1 MKRCKVFVPF
11 LRALHLYIY
20 RTDFYEFFKPNNISC
35 NNFATTALY
44 NEPVIKKVST
54 EKGAKI
60 MNKTWKKFRVILTA
74 AGMAVCMTAGLGL
87 GIYWS
92 RGQAEK
98 TIVAA
103 AEKEMGF
110 EAGEMEE
117 DTQSYQRY
125 ADEECLYKDKV
136 LDEEIAKEVCDK
148 YNLDYDTVK
157 SEDVTREM
165 RNYEEALWLLK
176 DMGNRPLLGK
186 EWGKG
191 AFASLQMYIQE
202 IYAFG
207 DGEEVIREMC
217 KGYEIDP
224 DKAVISDL
232 TTEQLIEIGEKAFET
247 SDHPKG

>member
-1 MKRCKVFVPF
+1 MEFESGEPEEIGKVYQPQ
-11 LRALHLYIY
+11 
-20 RTDFYEFFKPNNISC
+20 
-35 NNFATTALY
+35 
-44 NEPVIKKVST
+44 VS
-54 EKGAKI
+54 
-60 MNKTWKKFRVILTA
+60 
-74 AGMAVCMTAGLGL
+74 
-87 GIYWS
+87 
-92 RGQAEK
+92 
-98 TIVAA
+98 
-103 AEKEMGF
+103 
-110 EAGEMEE
+110 E
-117 DTQSYQRY
+117 DS
-125 ADEECLYKDKV
+125 LYKDIV
-136 LDEEIAKEVCDK
+136 LDEEVAKEVCDK

>member
-1 MKRCKVFVPF
+1 
-11 LRALHLYIY
+11 
-20 RTDFYEFFKPNNISC
+20 
-35 NNFATTALY
+35 
-44 NEPVIKKVST
+44 
-54 EKGAKI
+54 
-60 MNKTWKKFRVILTA
+60 MNKTWKRFRVILTA

-98 TIVAA
+98 TAVAA
-103 AEKEMGF
+103 AEREMEL
-110 EAGEMEE
+110 EAGEPEAE
-117 DTQSYQRY
+117 KDYQRY
-125 ADEECLYKDKV
+125 RLSTDENSLYKDKV
-136 LDEEIAKEVCDK
+136 LDAEIAKEVCDK

-157 SEDVTREM
+157 SKDVTREM
-165 RNYEEALWLLK
+165 RNYEEALWLKK
-176 DMGNRPLLGK
+176 DMGDCPLLGQV
-186 EWGKG
+186 WGKG

-217 KGYEIDP
+217 EGYGIDP

-232 TTEQLIEIGEKAFET
+232 TVEQLIEIGEKAFDT

>member
-1 MKRCKVFVPF
+1 
-11 LRALHLYIY
+11 
-20 RTDFYEFFKPNNISC
+20 
-35 NNFATTALY
+35 
-44 NEPVIKKVST
+44 
-54 EKGAKI
+54 
-60 MNKTWKKFRVILTA
+60 MNKTWKRFRVILTA
-74 AGMAVCMTAGLGL
+74 AGMAICMTAGLGM

-98 TIVAA
+98 TAVAA
-103 AEKEMGF
+103 AAREMEF
-110 EAGEMEE
+110 ESGEPEEIGRVYQPRAGE
-117 DTQSYQRY
+117 DS
-125 ADEECLYKDKV
+125 LYKDIV
-136 LDEEIAKEVCDK
+136 LDEEVAKEVCDR

-157 SEDVTREM
+157 SKDVTREM

-176 DMGNRPLLGK
+176 DMGDCPLLGQ

-207 DGEEVIREMC
+207 DGEEVVREMC
-217 KGYEIDP
+217 KEYGIDP

-232 TTEQLIEIGEKAFET
+232 TTEQLIEVGEKAFET